1 MAGNPLASLP
11 GLPQRPSL
19 ARSAASET
27 RLTQPGIEV
36 VRSRKL
42 NPAPT
47 AAFRMNGEGYQDLH
61 FRRGNASTITL
72 RTRPLPDGSFRLD
85 LPGGSMRAETRVDDE
100 GARFLLDGVVR
111 RLAVVRRGAELTVII
126 AGRNHVLVQ
135 EDPLAPPRTETV
147 GDERVTAPIPGRVAR
162 VMA

>member
-47 AAFRMNGEGYQDLH
+47 AAFRLMPHPRPRTDMGRVHAIHARET
-61 FRRGNASTITL
+61 RRGSPGEFPRICGSVKKPNVMELLTLHDHVMMRDASAIGY
-72 RTRPLPDGSFRLD
+72 RRR
-85 LPGGSMRAETRVDDE
+85 DDE
-100 GARFLLDGVVR
+100 IGETAQRPRFHRVILNVIDDFVG
-111 RLAVVRRGAELTVII
+111 TVWIFHPFYI
-126 AGRNHVLVQ
+126 GQRQKL
-135 EDPLAPPRTETV
+135 RFF
-147 GDERVTAPIPGRVAR
+147 
-162 VMA
+162 

>member
-47 AAFRMNGEGYQDLH
+47 AAFRIID
-61 FRRGNASTITL
+61 
-72 RTRPLPDGSFRLD
+72 RPLLFQLERLIPSRFYVSQRRPC
-85 LPGGSMRAETRVDDE
+85 LIHGRAAA
-100 GARFLLDGVVR
+100 G
-111 RLAVVRRGAELTVII
+111 LAVEFCQHGAKFVAALI
-126 AGRNHVLVQ
+126 
-135 EDPLAPPRTETV
+135 ETKLS
-147 GDERVTAPIPGRVAR
+147 
-162 VMA
+162 